1 MFDFAHS
8 RRTYEVFHGRECRP
22 VRDLRPVTTRSM
34 GVQAGFMDTK
44 ALPLRP
50 SADELLHALGHAV
63 IVTDTLGTVLFWNDA
78 AEQLYGWP
86 AAETVGRQITEVTVP
101 EISQQAAAEIMTALR
116 EGRSWSGG
124 FPVRNRSGEVL
135 HALVTDSGVYRD
147 GKLIGIVGA
156 SLNLGDA
163 VRHLME
169 RSSDAAVLVDEH
181 RVVTYASPAVANLFG
196 WPVDEIIGTPLLD
209 RIHPED
215 HQTFVDLLAADP
227 LQAER
232 VGELRVRTE
241 GAWSWVEVAVTDLYA
256 QPWPQ
261 SQVCNIR
268 RSARLARLEE
278 RERILEA
285 VHSEVLQDLFAAALE
300 LDHALAHAAPSSAAR
315 IHAARDAMGRA
326 METLREFV
334 KP

>member
-1 MFDFAHS
+1 
-8 RRTYEVFHGRECRP
+8 
-22 VRDLRPVTTRSM
+22 
-34 GVQAGFMDTK
+34 MDTE
-44 ALPLRP
+44 ALPLRL

-63 IVTDTLGTVLFWNDA
+63 IATDTLGTVLFWNGA

-86 AAETVGRQITEVTVP
+86 AAEAVGREIRDVTVP
-101 EISQQAAAEIMTALR
+101 ELSRQAAAEIMTALR
-116 EGRSWSGG
+116 EGGSWSGG

-135 HALVTDSGVYRD
+135 YALVTDSGVYRD

-181 RVVTYASPAVANLFG
+181 HVVTYASPAVANLFG
-196 WPVDEIIGTPLLD
+196 WAADEVVGTPLTD

-215 HQTFVDLLAADP
+215 HQSFEGLLAADP
-227 LQAER
+227 LRAER
-232 VGELRVRTE
+232 VGELRVRTD
-241 GAWSWVEVAVTDLYA
+241 GVWSWVEVAVTDLYA
-256 QPWPQ
+256 QPGPRG
-261 SQVCNIR
+261 QVCNIR
-268 RSARLARLEE
+268 RSERLARLEE
-278 RERILEA
+278 SERIVEA

-300 LDHALAHAAPSSAAR
+300 LDRVLEHEAPSSAAR
-315 IHAARDAMGRA
+315 IHAARAAMGRA

>member
-1 MFDFAHS
+1 
-8 RRTYEVFHGRECRP
+8 
-22 VRDLRPVTTRSM
+22 
-34 GVQAGFMDTK
+34 MDTE
-44 ALPLRP
+44 ALSMRP

-63 IVTDTLGTVLFWNDA
+63 IATDTRGTVLSWNDA
-78 AEQLYGWP
+78 AEKLYGWP
-86 AAETVGRQITEVTVP
+86 AAEAVGLEITQVTVP
-101 EISQQAAAEIMTALR
+101 ELSQQAAAAIMTALR

-124 FPVRNRSGEVL
+124 FPVHNRSGEVL

-147 GKLIGIVGA
+147 GELIGIVGV

-163 VRHLME
+163 VRHLVE

-181 RVVTYASPAVANLFG
+181 HVVSYASPAVANLFG
-196 WPVDEIIGTPLLD
+196 WVVDEVIGTFLTD

-215 HQTFVDLLAADP
+215 HQAFEDLLVVDP
-227 LQAER
+227 LRAQR
-232 VGELRVRTE
+232 VGELRVRTD

-256 QPWPQ
+256 QPGPQ
-261 SQVCNIR
+261 GQVCNIR
-268 RSARLARLEE
+268 RSERLARLEE
-278 RERILEA
+278 RERILET

-300 LDHALAHAAPSSAAR
+300 LEYELEHAAPSSAAR

-326 METLREFV
+326 METLREVV